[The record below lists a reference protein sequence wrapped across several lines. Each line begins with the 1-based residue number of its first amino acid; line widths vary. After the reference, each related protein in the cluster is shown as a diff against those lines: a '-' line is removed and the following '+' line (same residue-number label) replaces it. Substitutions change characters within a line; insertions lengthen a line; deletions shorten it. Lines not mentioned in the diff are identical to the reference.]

1 MSFDQSPLAMSLRI
15 TQRAARAIKPTA
27 VTPAIRSALPR
38 VITTHQPTQYR
49 MTSVLSTAANTA
61 HSAFASLASVA
72 QTKPGDAVPDVDI
85 KIDSPEG
92 KLNFS
97 SLTGKNVIIT
107 VPGAFSGVCTNQIPS
122 YIAQY
127 DSFKAKGVNDIYV
140 VAVNDIFVVN
150 AWKEKLEEGKASGI
164 KFAADDSAKLAAS
177 LGLVLD
183 AAPVFGGPRL
193 KRGAIIIDNGK
204 IQHVA
209 VEDSPGNITVS
220 HADSV
225 LKAL

>member
-1 MSFDQSPLAMSLRI
+1 MSLRLPF
-15 TQRAARAIKPTA
+15 TSRAARAIKPTA
-27 VTPAIRSALPR
+27 FAPAIRSALPR
-38 VITTHQPTQYR
+38 LPPTKPAQYR
-49 MTSVLSTAANTA
+49 MTSVLSSAANTA

-72 QTKPGDAVPDVDI
+72 QTKPGDTVPNVDI

-92 KLNFS
+92 KLNLS
-97 SLTGKNVIIT
+97 SLTGKNVVVT

-127 DSFKAKGVNDIYV
+127 DAFRAKGVKDIYV

-150 AWKEKLEEGKASGI
+150 AWKDKLEEGKASGI
-164 KFAADDSAKLAAS
+164 KYAADDSAKLAAS

-183 AAPVFGGPRL
+183 AVPVFGGPRL
-193 KRGAIIIDNGK
+193 KRGALIIEDGK
-204 IQHVA
+204 VQHVA
-209 VEDSPGNITVS
+209 VEDSPGDITVS

>member
-1 MSFDQSPLAMSLRI
+1 MSLRLNL
-15 TQRAARAIKPTA
+15 TSRAARAITPTSTA
-27 VTPAIRSALPR
+27 FTRRSALPR
-38 VITTHQPTQYR
+38 LATTKPAQYR
-49 MTSVLSTAANTA
+49 MTSVLSSAANTA

-72 QTKPGDAVPDVDI
+72 QTKPGDPVPNVEI

-97 SLTGKNVIIT
+97 ELAGKNVIIT
-107 VPGAFSGVCTNQIPS
+107 VPGAFSGTCSTQIPS

-127 DSFKAKGVNDIYV
+127 DAFKAKGVDDIYV

-150 AWKEKLEEGKASGI
+150 AWKDKLEGGKASGI
-164 KFAADDSAKLAAS
+164 KYAADDSAKLAAS

-183 AAPVFGGPRL
+183 AAPIFGGPRL
-193 KRGAIIIDNGK
+193 KRGALIIEGGK
-204 IQHVA
+204 VQHVA
-209 VEDSPGNITVS
+209 VQDSPGDITVS